1 MLMKK
6 LESNLNIVTVLLG
19 VIIGVLLTNLVIKI
33 LPEKK
38 FDGDY
43 ERWRKLN
50 LILQEVQK
58 NYVDTID
65 MKGMTDAAITAALAK
80 ATKVIVKTPHEAVGI
95 PTKEANA
102 EGKYVVDFEKAAAAI
117 DSWAN
122 LILETQATG
131 NFEFARKYAA
141 ENAEISEGLAADVAK
156 VNEAGIP
163 RDIVFE
169 FNW

>member
-1 MLMKK
+1 MG
-6 LESNLNIVTVLLG
+6 EI
-19 VIIGVLLTNLVIKI
+19 
-33 LPEKK
+33 
-38 FDGDY
+38 
-43 ERWRKLN
+43 
-50 LILQEVQK
+50 
-58 NYVDTID
+58 
-65 MKGMTDAAITAALAK
+65 TDI
-80 ATKVIVKTPHEAVGI
+80 
-95 PTKEANA
+95 TKEESVATFIAGIVRSVRFGHASSHGKANMMCYNYMEKNGA
-102 EGKYVVDFEKAAAAI
+102 FSRNEEGKYVVDFEKAPEVI